1 MFERTHNLFAPPLPN
16 DWLYFLV
23 VLAGIG
29 LFIGLV
35 ELLHNKLGVST
46 TTTRKLLHVVVGIF
60 TSFTPQ
66 IFVSGIPA
74 ILLAVVFLVVN
85 GLTFRSGR
93 LTSMH
98 GVERRSY
105 GTVLFPAAY
114 LVLVLLFW
122 DREPA
127 ILVMSMLVLAF
138 GDAAASLAGE
148 QTTRA
153 KEYTLT
159 GDTKSLQGSFAMFAV
174 TFVTLFSGIHQLG
187 INLNPRLDYALGFA
201 FAGASTATAWEA
213 LSSRGFD
220 NLTVPLS
227 TAFILALYIFPSY
240 SSHEQLTLGIAL
252 GLVISA
258 AAYAAKLLSASGAVM
273 TFLLASPL
281 YGIGGWQWT
290 VPIVTFFVLS
300 SLLSKAGA
308 KRKAS
313 LETMFEKGGVRDYA
327 QVAAN
332 GGVAGMLVILSYLVR
347 DFNFYPLYL
356 GAVAAVTADTWGTEI
371 GLLSTSEPRLVTNWR
386 PVARGSNGAVTLIGL
401 VGGLIGAGVIA
412 GSASPWIWDF
422 RVALWVVLAGAVGS
436 LVDSLLGATV
446 QAHYR
451 CTVCSMVTERR
462 THHEMPAEFVRGLR
476 WMNNDAVNW
485 VCALTGALVMLVFT
499 HI

>member
-29 LFIGLV
+29 LFIGLA
-35 ELLHNKLGVST
+35 ELLHKKLGVST
-46 TTTRKLLHVVVGIF
+46 NTTRKLLHIGVGVF

-66 IFVSGIPA
+66 IFVSGVPA
-74 ILLAVVFLVVN
+74 LFLAIVFLFVN
-85 GLTFRSGR
+85 GLTLRAKR
-93 LTSMH
+93 LQSMH
-98 GVERRSY
+98 GVERQSY
-105 GTVLFPAAY
+105 GTVLFPLAY

-148 QTTRA
+148 KTTMA
-153 KEYTLT
+153 KQYTLT

-174 TFVTLFSGIHQLG
+174 SFVTLFSGIHQLG
-187 INLNPRLDYALGFA
+187 INLDPSLDYALGFA

-227 TAFILALYIFPSY
+227 TAFVLSLYIFPSY
-240 SSHEQLTLGIAL
+240 SSHEQLSMGIAL

-258 AAYAAKLLSASGAVM
+258 AAYFAKLLSASGAVM

-281 YGIGGWQWT
+281 YGIGGWPWT

-308 KRKAS
+308 KQKAS
-313 LETMFEKGGVRDYA
+313 LETIFEKGGVRDYA

-332 GGVAGMLVILSYLVR
+332 GGVAGVLIVLSYLVR

-356 GAVAAVTADTWGTEI
+356 GAVAAVTADTWGTEV
-371 GLLSTSEPRLVTNWR
+371 GLLSKSEPRLVTSWKKV
-386 PVARGSNGAVTLIGL
+386 PRGSNGAVTLLGL
-401 VGGLIGAGVIA
+401 GGGLIGAAVIA
-412 GSASPWIWDF
+412 GSASAWMWDL
-422 RVALWVVLAGAVGS
+422 RVALWVVFAGVVGS
-436 LVDSLLGATV
+436 LVDSILGATV

-462 THHEMPAEFVRGLR
+462 THHETPTEFVRGLR

-499 HI
+499 QI